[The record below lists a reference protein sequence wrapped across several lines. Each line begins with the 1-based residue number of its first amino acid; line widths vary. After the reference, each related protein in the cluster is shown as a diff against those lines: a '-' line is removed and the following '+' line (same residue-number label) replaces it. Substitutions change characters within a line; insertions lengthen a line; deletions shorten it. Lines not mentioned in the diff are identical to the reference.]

1 MKQSHANPFFN
12 LSYEAY
18 LLCLSI
24 QAGFENINEFLA
36 VKLFI
41 AAAENHGDVGNAV
54 EHRFIGAQI
63 LNGQDD
69 ADFVEVR

>member
-1 MKQSHANPFFN
+1 MKQSCEPFFN
-12 LSYEAY
+12 LSYGSY

-24 QAGFENINEFLA
+24 QAGFENINELLA

-41 AAAENHGDVGNAV
+41 AATENHGDVGNAV
-54 EHRFIGAQI
+54 EHRFVSTQI